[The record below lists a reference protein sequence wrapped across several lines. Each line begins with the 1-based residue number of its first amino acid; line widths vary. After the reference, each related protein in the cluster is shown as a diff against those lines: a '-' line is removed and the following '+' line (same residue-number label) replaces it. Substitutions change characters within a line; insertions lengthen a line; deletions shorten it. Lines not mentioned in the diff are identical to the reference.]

1 MARVFFSLILHTIF
15 GVSKVYPQFF
25 EKVLNRN
32 RIAFNLTGVHRDQK
46 KSTDKVSKQKQKK
59 KDLRRSFS
67 YVLEQVIRMP
77 LHTSLEMVKKI
88 HKSPFVSTGNP
99 LS

>member
-1 MARVFFSLILHTIF
+1 MMARVFFLFGTIF

-59 KDLRRSFS
+59 KISADL
-67 YVLEQVIRMP
+67 
-77 LHTSLEMVKKI
+77 SLMCWNK
-88 HKSPFVSTGNP
+88 
-99 LS
+99 